1 MQEHGTLNHLAI
13 TPGSDGHCGGAIY
26 FALSPQ
32 ATKTKAIGNDSKS
45 GCMIEV
51 KVDVGRVKYE
61 GSRCG
66 HKWTKQEFLQTGYDS
81 IRFDPGD
88 GDELVIY
95 DSSRVKS
102 MRIIPFNNA
111 WRGDLNTQEGSAGL
125 KVRKANQ
132 TGRANDS
139 LATKADFHEPL
150 LLPPNVSGQ
159 EAPHSAEAGASPS
172 NATAFRPSFKSAAGW
187 VGCWYY
193 GCHGSYH
200 PEFQCQCNK
209 DCGRFRNCCY
219 DYGTCWQTP
228 DSRRRRRRDPSS
240 SNSRP
245 THTNMVTGFHQTS
258 PNVCKLIV
266 NSAFRP
272 GSDGHCGGAIY
283 FALSPQATK
292 TKAIGN
298 DSKSGCMIEV
308 KVDVG
313 RVKYEGSRCGHKW
326 TKQEFLQTGYDSI
339 RFDPGDGDE
348 LVIYDS

>member
-1 MQEHGTLNHLAI
+1 MAMSRTTL
-13 TPGSDGHCGGAIY
+13 
-26 FALSPQ
+26 ALS
-32 ATKTKAIGNDSKS
+32 AWLCLVLS
-45 GCMIEV
+45 
-51 KVDVGRVKYE
+51 
-61 GSRCG
+61 
-66 HKWTKQEFLQTGYDS
+66 QT
-81 IRFDPGD
+81 
-88 GDELVIY
+88 V
-95 DSSRVKS
+95 
-102 MRIIPFNNA
+102 
-111 WRGDLNTQEGSAGL
+111 RGDLNTQVSRNLRQGNQSAGNPNRSSSQEGSAGL

-159 EAPHSAEAGASPS
+159 DAPHSAEAGASPS

-187 VGCWYY
+187 TGGVGCWHY
-193 GCHGSYH
+193 GCRSSYH

-298 DSKSGCMIEV
+298 DSKSGCMIEA

-313 RVKYEGSRCGHKW
+313 RVKYEGPRCGHKW

-348 LVIYDS
+348 LVIYDSWRVKSMRIIPFNDAWRPTYNVR

>member
-1 MQEHGTLNHLAI
+1 M
-13 TPGSDGHCGGAIY
+13 
-26 FALSPQ
+26 
-32 ATKTKAIGNDSKS
+32 
-45 GCMIEV
+45 
-51 KVDVGRVKYE
+51 
-61 GSRCG
+61 
-66 HKWTKQEFLQTGYDS
+66 
-81 IRFDPGD
+81 
-88 GDELVIY
+88 
-95 DSSRVKS
+95 
-102 MRIIPFNNA
+102 
-111 WRGDLNTQEGSAGL
+111 GDLNTQVHRNLRHGNHSALSPNRSSSQEGSGGL
-125 KVRKANQ
+125 KAAPRANE
-132 TGRANDS
+132 TGRANAS
-139 LATKADFHEPL
+139 LATKSEFHQVLEAAPA

-159 EAPHSAEAGASPS
+159 DAPHSAEARASPS

-200 PEFQCQCNK
+200 PEFHCQCNQG
-209 DCGRFRNCCY
+209 CVRFRNCCY
-219 DYGTCWQTP
+219 DYGRKCWHAP
-228 DSRRRRRRDPSS
+228 DSRRRRSGRRRNPPPPPQAPD
-240 SNSRP
+240 SRRRRGSP
-245 THTNMVTGFHQTS
+245 AQGKIVTGFHQTS
-258 PNVCKLIV
+258 PDVCKLIV

-313 RVKYEGSRCGHKW
+313 RVKYEGPRCGHKW

-348 LVIYDS
+348 LVIYDSSRVKSMRIIPFNNAWRPTYNVR

>member
-1 MQEHGTLNHLAI
+1 MSRLSTL
-13 TPGSDGHCGGAIY
+13 
-26 FALSPQ
+26 ALS
-32 ATKTKAIGNDSKS
+32 ALLCLVLS
-45 GCMIEV
+45 
-51 KVDVGRVKYE
+51 
-61 GSRCG
+61 
-66 HKWTKQEFLQTGYDS
+66 QT
-81 IRFDPGD
+81 
-88 GDELVIY
+88 V
-95 DSSRVKS
+95 
-102 MRIIPFNNA
+102 
-111 WRGDLNTQEGSAGL
+111 RGDLNTQVSRNLRQGNQSAGNPNRSSSQEGSAGL
-125 KVRKANQ
+125 KVARKANQ

-159 EAPHSAEAGASPS
+159 DAPHSAEAGASPS
-172 NATAFRPSFKSAAGW
+172 NATAFRPSFKSAASWTGG
-187 VGCWYY
+187 VGCWHY
-193 GCHGSYH
+193 GCRSSYH

-228 DSRRRRRRDPSS
+228 DSRRRRRRNPSS
-240 SNSRP
+240 SP
-245 THTNMVTGFHQTS
+245 THTNTVTGFHQTS

-298 DSKSGCMIEV
+298 DSKSGCMIEA

-313 RVKYEGSRCGHKW
+313 RVKYEGPRCGHKW

-348 LVIYDS
+348 LVIYDSSRVKSMKIIPFNNAWRPTYNVR

>member
-1 MQEHGTLNHLAI
+1 MSRLSTL
-13 TPGSDGHCGGAIY
+13 
-26 FALSPQ
+26 ALS
-32 ATKTKAIGNDSKS
+32 ALLCLVLS
-45 GCMIEV
+45 
-51 KVDVGRVKYE
+51 
-61 GSRCG
+61 
-66 HKWTKQEFLQTGYDS
+66 QT
-81 IRFDPGD
+81 
-88 GDELVIY
+88 V
-95 DSSRVKS
+95 
-102 MRIIPFNNA
+102 
-111 WRGDLNTQEGSAGL
+111 RGDLNTQVSRNLRQGNQSAGNPNRSSSQEGSAGL
-125 KVRKANQ
+125 KVARKANQ

-139 LATKADFHEPL
+139 LATKADFHYEPL

-159 EAPHSAEAGASPS
+159 DAPHSAEAGASPS
-172 NATAFRPSFKSAAGW
+172 NATAFRPSFKSAASWTGG
-187 VGCWYY
+187 VGCWHY
-193 GCHGSYH
+193 GCRSSYH

-228 DSRRRRRRDPSS
+228 DSRRRRRRNPSS
-240 SNSRP
+240 SP
-245 THTNMVTGFHQTS
+245 THTNTVTGFHQTS

-298 DSKSGCMIEV
+298 DSKSGCMIEA

-313 RVKYEGSRCGHKW
+313 RVKYEGPRCGHKW

-348 LVIYDS
+348 LVIYDSSRVKSMKIIPFNDAWRPTYNVR